1 MTARQ
6 RILIVDDETKVAF
19 FLQESLEALGH
30 DFEVVGVSSTV
41 EALQAAHHARF
52 DLLVTDQRMPGM
64 DGLELIRRVQKLHPD
79 MQSILITAYGSED
92 TLSQAQKI
100 GAFRYFT
107 KPFHIED
114 FVQTVLEALNEPGR
128 QGRPGFLPDQPV
140 DRLTAR
146 LEELRREVGAQS
158 VVACDGAG
166 IVLAQVGIFNG
177 VDPDSLF
184 PLAADS
190 FVASAQMGRLL
201 GGAQTDN
208 LIFHQ
213 GISHDVYLAGVHD
226 NLFLV
231 IVFDRLI
238 QASRI
243 GIVWLYTRRAIENL
257 RRTRSPEFVRV
268 GLD

>member
-1 MTARQ
+1 MKARQ

-30 DFEVVGVSSTV
+30 DFEVIGVSSTV
-41 EALQAAHHARF
+41 EALQAAHRTKF

-92 TLSQAQKI
+92 TLSQAKKI

-128 QGRPGFLPDQPV
+128 RSLSEFLPDQPV
-140 DRLTAR
+140 DMLTTQ

-158 VVACDGAG
+158 VVACDGTG
-166 IVLAQVGIFNG
+166 TVLAQVGILSG
-177 VDPDSLF
+177 IDLDSLF
-184 PLAADS
+184 PFAADS
-190 FVASAQMGRLL
+190 FVASAQVAHLL
-201 GGAQTDN
+201 GGAQTGN
-208 LIFHQ
+208 LIFHE
-213 GISHDVYLAGVHD
+213 GVSHDVYLAGVHAD
-226 NLFLV
+226 LFLA
-231 IVFDRLI
+231 IIFDRLI

-257 RRTRSPEFVRV
+257 RRIRSPEFVRV